1 MAATSARSSMKY
13 RHLITVFSL
22 VSMLLNE
29 LDGGAQHPLNFEIGF
44 RSGVPFTESLSSRLT
59 GVAAAF
65 SSASSVKPGFTVGP
79 TFGVILHDQIAVEFE
94 AIYKPIRFYE
104 SVRTGPVLQSFSTTR
119 GSSWEFPLLVNYR
132 FFRRPIRPFGGG
144 GIVPGATLDGTTET
158 RTVDLQTGAERF
170 STGPFRGSVENLGP
184 ALVVNGGL
192 EWRNSRF
199 LIRPELRYTRRPDA
213 SQNTF
218 LFRAPNQFEY
228 LIGFS
233 LLGRSADDIR

>member
-1 MAATSARSSMKY
+1 MARLLVISMNCRY
-13 RHLITVFSL
+13 LITLFGF
-22 VSMLLNE
+22 VSVLAHAI
-29 LDGGAQHPLNFEIGF
+29 DGTAQRPLNFEVGF
-44 RSGVPFTESLSSRLT
+44 RSGVPFTNLLSSRLT

-65 SSASSVKPGFTVGP
+65 SSATFVKPGFSVGP
-79 TFGVILHDQIAVEFE
+79 TFGVILHDQIAIEFD
-94 AIYKPIRFYE
+94 AIYRPIRFFG
-104 SVRTGPVLQSFSTTR
+104 SSRTGPTLQSLSTTR

-144 GIVPGATLDGTTET
+144 GILVGATLDGTTET
-158 RTVDLQTGAERF
+158 RTLDLQTGVESF

-184 ALVVNGGL
+184 ALVVSGGL

-233 LLGRSADDIR
+233 FLGRSAGDVRR